1 MPAEI
6 PSNTLSPL
14 DRLRRVVHIL
24 RAPGGCPW
32 DAAQTHES
40 LIRHLLEEAYEAAQA
55 IRSGDREEIVDELGD
70 VLLQPVLHAEIA
82 SESGRFDLD
91 EIARHLCEKLIRRH
105 PHVFGD
111 VQAETPEA
119 VLVQWEAVKAQERR
133 TDSSLLENQGS
144 PSTLGKIKHDGPA
157 LIVASKIQR
166 KAADVGFDWPEIPPV
181 IEKVREE
188 LTEVERA
195 IESDRSEEIAMEI
208 GDLLFAVVNLARKAG
223 CEAELLL
230 DSANRKFVRR
240 FGLVEEEL
248 KSQGKAVANASLQ
261 EMDRAWDRVK
271 LREKSTRSG

>member
-6 PSNTLSPL
+6 PSDTLSPL
-14 DRLRRVVHIL
+14 DRLRCVVHIL

-111 VQAETPEA
+111 VQAETPED
-119 VLVQWEAVKAQERR
+119 VLVQWEAVKTQERGADASR
-133 TDSSLLENQGS
+133 LENQGS

-166 KAADVGFDWPEIPPV
+166 KAADVGFDWPEISPV

-188 LTEVERA
+188 LTEVEQA
-195 IESDRSEEIAMEI
+195 IESDRSEEVAMEI

-223 CEAELLL
+223 YEAELLL

-240 FGLVEEEL
+240 FGLVEEDL
-248 KSQGKAVANASLQ
+248 KSRGKAVANASLQ
-261 EMDRAWDRVK
+261 EMDQAWDRVK

>member
-6 PSNTLSPL
+6 PPHTLSPL

-55 IRSGDREEIVDELGD
+55 IRSGDREEMVDELGD

-111 VQAETPEA
+111 VQAETPED
-119 VLVQWEAVKAQERR
+119 VLVQWEAVKTQERR
-133 TDSSLLENQGS
+133 ADSSLLENQGS

-166 KAADVGFDWPEIPPV
+166 KAADVGFDWPEISPV

-188 LTEVERA
+188 LTEVEQA
-195 IESDRSEEIAMEI
+195 IESDRSEEVAMEI

-223 CEAELLL
+223 YEAELLL

-240 FGLVEEEL
+240 FGLVEVEL
-248 KSQGKAVANASLQ
+248 KSQGKVVANASLQ
-261 EMDRAWDRVK
+261 EMDQAWDRVK